1 MRCRVPW
8 GVREAPG
15 RPSARFDLPPNG
27 ALSLAK
33 PPSPNLKKP

>member
-15 RPSARFDLPPNG
+15 RPSAGFDLPNG